1 MTEEVCV
8 KRDLR
13 SPGEAGLK
21 VQAWQHHCPGKP
33 QFLWL
38 CARGQL
44 FSADCIL
51 SVLWGPRLGT
61 RQKAMAGWREARPFS
76 GGGRLEHSIEVG
88 SAFKLHTVA
97 QWTGERTD
105 KMDPN

>member
-1 MTEEVCV
+1 
-8 KRDLR
+8 
-13 SPGEAGLK
+13 
-21 VQAWQHHCPGKP
+21 
-33 QFLWL
+33 
-38 CARGQL
+38 
-44 FSADCIL
+44 
-51 SVLWGPRLGT
+51 
-61 RQKAMAGWREARPFS
+61 MAGWREARPFS